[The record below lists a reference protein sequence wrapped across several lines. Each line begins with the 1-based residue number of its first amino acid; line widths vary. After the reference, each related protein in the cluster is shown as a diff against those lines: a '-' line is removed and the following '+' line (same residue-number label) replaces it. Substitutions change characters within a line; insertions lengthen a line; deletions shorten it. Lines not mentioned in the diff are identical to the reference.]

1 MRKLSRVFALLFS
14 LVLAFTAASNTALAQ
29 NPSSCINEL
38 SPAEVDVRIRQLDSH
53 FQANKRRARAH
64 WYGFMSLFAG
74 LGVYSIIVASQAD
87 ERVDRFSNYLG
98 GIGAFLTSAQMA
110 IIPNTAAIAPQRF
123 RRHPDR
129 TLEERRLK
137 LRYGLDM
144 MELASRRAARASG
157 PLAHLTPI
165 VWSATWSTVI
175 MLKFD
180 SPLTVLRMV
189 GGGLFFTESR
199 ILLTPRDS
207 VRSWES
213 IRGSFCGGRYLHR
226 YTPMEMDEMIPSE
239 DDVEP
244 ADYYEDDYI
253 DDYEEEVDDAP
264 APDEPETVT
273 TGGVSLTGVY
283 FLHTF

>member
-1 MRKLSRVFALLFS
+1 MRKLSRVFAL
-14 LVLAFTAASNTALAQ
+14 VLALTAASNSALAQ
-29 NPSSCINEL
+29 NPTSCINEL
-38 SPAEVDVRIRQLDSH
+38 TPAEVDVRIRLIDSH

-74 LGVYSIIVASQAD
+74 LGVYSVIVASQAD

-110 IIPNTAAIAPQRF
+110 IIPNTAAIAPQRY
-123 RRHPDR
+123 RRRPDS

-137 LRYGLDM
+137 LRYGLEM

-157 PLAHLTPI
+157 PLAHLTP
-165 VWSATWSTVI
+165 VLWSTTWSTVI

-189 GGGLFFTESR
+189 GGGLFFSESR
-199 ILLTPRDS
+199 ILLTPTDS

-226 YTPMEMDEMIPSE
+226 YTPMEMDEMLPSE
-239 DDVEP
+239 DEPEP
-244 ADYYEDDYI
+244 ADDYVDDY
-253 DDYEEEVDDAP
+253 DEELDAP
-264 APDEPETVT
+264 RRDEPETVT

>member
-1 MRKLSRVFALLFS
+1 MCKLSRVFAL
-14 LVLAFTAASNTALAQ
+14 VLTLAAVSNTTLAQ
-29 NPSSCINEL
+29 HPSSCINEL
-38 SPAEVDVRIRQLDSH
+38 TPAEVDVRIRQLDSH

-74 LGVYSIIVASQAD
+74 LGVYSLVVASQAD
-87 ERVDRFSNYLG
+87 EPVDRFSNYLG

-110 IIPNTAAIAPQRF
+110 VIPNTAAIAPQRF
-123 RRHPDR
+123 RRHADS

-144 MELASRRAARASG
+144 MELASRRAARGSG
-157 PLAHLTPI
+157 PLAHVVPI
-165 VWSATWSTVI
+165 IWSSTWSTVI
-175 MLKFD
+175 MLKYD

-189 GGGLFFTESR
+189 GGGLFFSESR

-213 IRGSFCGGRYLHR
+213 LRGSFCGGRYLHR
-226 YTPMEMDEMIPSE
+226 YTPMEMDEMIPREDEGEFE
-239 DDVEP
+239 DDFV
-244 ADYYEDDYI
+244 DDYV
-253 DDYEEEVDDAP
+253 DDYEEEADEP

-273 TGGVSLTGVY
+273 TGGVTLTGVY

>member
-1 MRKLSRVFALLFS
+1 MRKLSRVFAL
-14 LVLAFTAASNTALAQ
+14 VLAFTAASNSALAQ
-29 NPSSCINEL
+29 NPTSCINEL
-38 SPAEVDVRIRQLDSH
+38 SPAEVDMRINLIDSH

-110 IIPNTAAIAPQRF
+110 IIPNISAVAPQRF
-123 RRHPDR
+123 RRQPDR

-144 MELASRRAARASG
+144 MELASARAARSSG
-157 PLAHLTPI
+157 PLAHLTPV

-189 GGGLFFTESR
+189 GGGLFFTEAR

-213 IRGSFCGGRYLHR
+213 VRGSFCGGRYLHR
-226 YTPMEMDEMIPSE
+226 YTPMELEEMIPSE
-239 DDVEP
+239 DDAEP
-244 ADYYEDDYI
+244 DDYEDDYV
-253 DDYEEEVDDAP
+253 DDYEEEVDAP

>member
-1 MRKLSRVFALLFS
+1 MRKLSSVLFVVVSCALILT
-14 LVLAFTAASNTALAQ
+14 LTAAPNTALAQ

-38 SPAEVDVRIRQLDSH
+38 SSAEVDTRIQLIDSH

-64 WYGFMSLFAG
+64 WYGFMSLFGA
-74 LGVYSIIVASQAD
+74 LSIYSVIVASQAD
-87 ERVDRFSNYLG
+87 EHVDRFSNYVG
-98 GIGAFLTSAQMA
+98 AAGAFLTAAQMA

-123 RRHPDR
+123 RRRPDS

-144 MELASRRAARASG
+144 MELGAARAARSSG
-157 PLAHLTPI
+157 PLSQLTPI

-189 GGGLFFTESR
+189 GAGLLFTEAR
-199 ILLTPRDS
+199 ILSTPGGS
-207 VRSWES
+207 IRSWES
-213 IRGSFCGGRYLHR
+213 LRGSFCGGRYLHR
-226 YTPMEMDEMIPSE
+226 YTPMEMDDMIPAE
-239 DDVEP
+239 DEP
-244 ADYYEDDYI
+244 SDEFEDDYV
-253 DDYEEEVDDAP
+253 DDYEEEVEQP
-264 APDEPETVT
+264 EPEEPETVT
-273 TGGVSLTGVY
+273 TGGVTLTGVY

>member
-1 MRKLSRVFALLFS
+1 MRKLSRVFAL
-14 LVLAFTAASNTALAQ
+14 VLALALSNTALAQ
-29 NPSSCINEL
+29 NPTSCINEL
-38 SPAEVDVRIRQLDSH
+38 TPAEVDVRLNLIDSH

-74 LGVYSIIVASQAD
+74 LGVYSVIVASQAD

-110 IIPNTAAIAPQRF
+110 IIPNISAVAPQRF
-123 RRHPDR
+123 RRQPDR

-144 MELASRRAARASG
+144 MELASARAARSSG
-157 PLAHLTPI
+157 PLSHLTPV

-199 ILLTPRDS
+199 ILLTPTDS

-213 IRGSFCGGRYLHR
+213 VRGSFCGGRYLHR
-226 YTPMEMDEMIPSE
+226 YTPMEMEEMLPSE
-239 DDVEP
+239 DEP
-244 ADYYEDDYI
+244 EPDDDYV
-253 DDYEEEVDDAP
+253 DDYEEEEEQA